1 MSDFEKLKTNVTT
14 AVQALEAK
22 TEANK
27 AKLEQSF
34 VAAMKSWDDA
44 IVVVEAD
51 STQTDK
57 AKEER
62 QDYVLVRSIL
72 KQELTNLLE
81 QKNDAVEV
89 ATEKTKQENMAV
101 AQEVTKNIEIYT
113 IDELQNLKNKPWEEL
128 WIDAKYIITIQH
140 LIIKTGAKHN
150 SIQDDVL
157 TNGIYGRGTKAGI
170 LTLQK
175 YLNTKYTL
183 DLVEDGLAGN
193 LTLQALLEKDGD
205 KTRLENLMQDH
216 KDIIPQE
223 PNKNQ
228 RVKQNSTWWTR
239 DWSGKWPLEV
249 VTVDQK
255 NKEIP
260 ETSIKKVTE
269 KLRKSFPKF
278 DESFLREWARGI
290 LSIKESA
297 TTGEFI
303 YKGKTYYFDT
313 TTTSIS
319 GKKPLI
325 NKELIE
331 KNIIEENIDNQTI
344 VDKNILIVNQK
355 RIESW
360 LHKFM
365 KTHSISFEGEKN
377 KILYD
382 EYYKNHIIN
391 LKNTKIKTS
400 TLADWKTRINFLEN
414 WWYTKYYVDLT
425 PQDFIKKTTN
435 DINYET
441 INNSIKKDIISKVNK
456 EIEQKESWKLQERYK
471 QLENYLE
478 KTRFPLASMYSLQE
492 QKNTFVQ
499 AFFEDFPQWLEFD
512 RWDSK
517 FDKKNKKIIF
527 EFDNKWKNKYWSGI
541 MDINDK
547 FNKEGVLDEDAIKK
561 AIKSNVDQKIKKE
574 NPNYN

>member
-14 AVQALEAK
+14 AAQALEAK

-62 QDYVLVRSIL
+62 KNYVLFRSIL

-140 LIIKTGAKHN
+140 LIIRTGAKHN

-205 KTRLENLMQDH
+205 KTRLENLIQDH

-223 PNKNQ
+223 PNRNQ
-228 RVKQNSTWWTR
+228 RVKQNST
-239 DWSGKWPLEV
+239 
-249 VTVDQK
+249 
-255 NKEIP
+255 
-260 ETSIKKVTE
+260 
-269 KLRKSFPKF
+269 
-278 DESFLREWARGI
+278 
-290 LSIKESA
+290 
-297 TTGEFI
+297 
-303 YKGKTYYFDT
+303 
-313 TTTSIS
+313 
-319 GKKPLI
+319 
-325 NKELIE
+325 
-331 KNIIEENIDNQTI
+331 
-344 VDKNILIVNQK
+344 
-355 RIESW
+355 
-360 LHKFM
+360 
-365 KTHSISFEGEKN
+365 
-377 KILYD
+377 
-382 EYYKNHIIN
+382 
-391 LKNTKIKTS
+391 
-400 TLADWKTRINFLEN
+400 
-414 WWYTKYYVDLT
+414 
-425 PQDFIKKTTN
+425 
-435 DINYET
+435 
-441 INNSIKKDIISKVNK
+441 
-456 EIEQKESWKLQERYK
+456 
-471 QLENYLE
+471 
-478 KTRFPLASMYSLQE
+478 
-492 QKNTFVQ
+492 
-499 AFFEDFPQWLEFD
+499 
-512 RWDSK
+512 
-517 FDKKNKKIIF
+517 
-527 EFDNKWKNKYWSGI
+527 
-541 MDINDK
+541 
-547 FNKEGVLDEDAIKK
+547 
-561 AIKSNVDQKIKKE
+561 
-574 NPNYN
+574 